1 MDAIGTIIVYGMLA
15 MAALGVIVGV
25 GSFIAYIGECLFD
38 WFILPARTRRAQAHA
53 ELLRSIPRRDLRRL
67 PH

>member
-1 MDAIGTIIVYGMLA
+1 MDAIWTIIVYGMLV
-15 MAALGVIVGV
+15 MTALGVIVGV

-38 WFILPARTRRAQAHA
+38 WFVLPARARRAEAHT